1 MKERMN
7 KNPKSLNME
16 ALEYNH
22 LMGVG
27 GWEQLISCR
36 TLFAP
41 LPVDEDM
48 TPWDMTIDYKV
59 RLFLHLHSDFWY
71 NSLGST
77 CTCHYLIVGT
87 NVSHSASPSMLNIQV
102 IGSPIILHWEGHNS
116 FIRSEFEV
124 HEQLTES
131 FQIDLVP
138 PQYHVGKASK
148 SLRYSVAMGLLFT
161 LETQAQVGAHPQEVG
176 EHLRDAQ
183 GRPPPWTPP

>member
-1 MKERMN
+1 MN
-7 KNPKSLNME
+7 KNPKSPNVE

-36 TLFAP
+36 MLFAP

-59 RLFLHLHSDFWY
+59 SLFLHLHSDFWY

-87 NVSHSASPSMLNIQV
+87 NVSQSASPSMLNIQV
-102 IGSPIILHWEGHNS
+102 IGSPIILQWEGHNS
-116 FIRSEFEV
+116 FIQSEFEV
-124 HEQLTES
+124 HEHLMES

-138 PQYHVGKASK
+138 PQYHVSKASK
-148 SLRYSVAMGLLFT
+148 SLRYSIAIFL
-161 LETQAQVGAHPQEVG
+161 GATTSSWACYS
-176 EHLRDAQ
+176 HLDS
-183 GRPPPWTPP
+183 GPSWSTP